1 MLLKL
6 CAVAQKVFSNKTEI
20 AIGRHTSK
28 IIAQIVAGV
37 SFIGFLVE
45 KSFPCLHISM
55 SSESLQQSMTNISA
69 RDQFPL

>member
-28 IIAQIVAGV
+28 IIAQIV